1 MIHLSLSLS
10 LNTQWHN
17 TFCAKLTGFQNVMDV
32 SAIKCHT
39 IYRVCI
45 KTLLRLRFNFILD
58 EQFWV
63 DEISK
68 ILFPAAFSIF
78 NLVFWCYVFL
88 GDPGQ
93 RDQLEN
99 DGYIK
104 LQIWIIVKNK
114 ITCTIRVFWG
124 PSTSAISKNFKAKRY
139 KLISAMFSL
148 FFFFGKSAEWRRV
161 LDFLK
166 DFPIGVNTV
175 NFNWDLMPWTLN
187 FYLFHR
193 E

>member
-1 MIHLSLSLS
+1 
-10 LNTQWHN
+10 
-17 TFCAKLTGFQNVMDV
+17 MDV

-39 IYRVCI
+39 ICRVCI
-45 KTLLRLRFNFILD
+45 KNFWDWDLILFLD

-68 ILFPAAFSIF
+68 IIFPAAFSIF

-104 LQIWIIVKNK
+104 LQIWIIV
-114 ITCTIRVFWG
+114 
-124 PSTSAISKNFKAKRY
+124 SADI
-139 KLISAMFSL
+139 
-148 FFFFGKSAEWRRV
+148 V
-161 LDFLK
+161 
-166 DFPIGVNTV
+166 VT
-175 NFNWDLMPWTLN
+175 
-187 FYLFHR
+187 
-193 E
+193 